1 MSTAYIRLTRA
12 RIAGASLILLFGTSA
27 VHAGPDLRNA
37 EAMVFQCYTC
47 HGADGA
53 GAGEIPGLRGKS
65 EQQLLDK
72 LMEFKRGEGNPTI
85 MDRIAAGFSDEE
97 LARIARYLANLE

>member
-1 MSTAYIRLTRA
+1 MSTTFIGMTRV
-12 RIAGASLILLFGTSA
+12 RIAGVSLVLFGASA
-27 VHAGPDLRNA
+27 VHAGPELRDT

-53 GAGEIPGLRGKS
+53 GAGEIPSLRGKTGR
-65 EQQLLDK
+65 QLLDK
-72 LMEFKRGEGNPTI
+72 LMEFRRGGGNPTI